1 VTGEIDKAKRL
12 AAPFLEQPLGE
23 ERHPIQACA
32 YNPKIEG
39 DSDPKRKSLISE
51 HLGNYG
57 GEQDDEIS
65 PQEILFYNAIYGIR
79 ARDLSKYS
87 PERSHVTEKRPA
99 GQYFSAYYQ
108 LVSGINP
115 SVAETKVLTP
125 HIDRRWHW
133 ISQLPDLDEESQGRQ
148 LKGIHH
154 ALLMGLVYRK
164 IVWTPVLDDE
174 RVYRFRS
181 NGELEQDFIVS
192 NGTPCDRFYEVID
205 ALTINP
211 VAVARITD
219 SVNRQIA
226 KLQSESRTISFH
238 DTPLAD
244 TLKNGIQ
251 LLELEQIITGMAGK
265 TTTLFDVTAFFG
277 VSVPKESYSDLE
289 LRTLMTNLLDYLR
302 TEVESAELAGDSI
315 PVLEAV
321 LRQQFDA
328 FVENVPHYL
337 EYEGARFARRIRTL
351 IAPLADLVDELHLR
365 EFAKTVEAFDETLLR
380 VR

>member
-1 VTGEIDKAKRL
+1 
-12 AAPFLEQPLGE
+12 
-23 ERHPIQACA
+23 
-32 YNPKIEG
+32 
-39 DSDPKRKSLISE
+39 
-51 HLGNYG
+51 
-57 GEQDDEIS
+57 
-65 PQEILFYNAIYGIR
+65 
-79 ARDLSKYS
+79 
-87 PERSHVTEKRPA
+87 
-99 GQYFSAYYQ
+99 
-108 LVSGINP
+108 
-115 SVAETKVLTP
+115 
-125 HIDRRWHW
+125 
-133 ISQLPDLDEESQGRQ
+133 
-148 LKGIHH
+148 
-154 ALLMGLVYRK
+154 VYRK